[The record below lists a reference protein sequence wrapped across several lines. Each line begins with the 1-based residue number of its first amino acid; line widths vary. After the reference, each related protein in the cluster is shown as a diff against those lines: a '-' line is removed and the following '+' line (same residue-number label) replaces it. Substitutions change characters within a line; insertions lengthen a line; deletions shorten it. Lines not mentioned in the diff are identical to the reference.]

1 MGATGGREGR
11 RSAERAIFNVIGR
24 TAFDEIAEQWA
35 IRLGKAE
42 RLAEEEESGDDHRE
56 RNGAHDRH
64 TSPRLQRS
72 RSPLTMP

>member
-1 MGATGGREGR
+1 MRAPSRGKGR
-11 RSAERAIFNVIGR
+11 RSAKCAVFNVTGR
-24 TAFDEIAEQWA
+24 TAFDDIAEQWA

-42 RLAEEEESGDDHRE
+42 RLAEKEESGDDHHE